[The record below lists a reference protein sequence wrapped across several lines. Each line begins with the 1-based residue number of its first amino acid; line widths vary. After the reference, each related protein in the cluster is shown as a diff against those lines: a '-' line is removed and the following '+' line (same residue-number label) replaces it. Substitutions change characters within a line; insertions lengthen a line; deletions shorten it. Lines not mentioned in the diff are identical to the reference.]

1 MSLKTKLKDGRVQL
15 VPQSNESESSNN
27 FKKERKS
34 ESIGY
39 DIVLITSKLHCFVEM
54 NSLLR
59 LVRITKTPNHGIP
72 KKRIRFMNSVEYG
85 KCVIHHGLIIGN
97 STKHNELSSENKIV
111 MKTS

>member
-39 DIVLITSKLHCFVEM
+39 EILITSKVHCFVEM